1 MHESEKPW
9 QEAPTQGT
17 QDTRPTPSPRPSSLK
32 QLNLDNIHEVVE
44 VGCWSVR
51 AAVTSWAEWDISVL
65 SVRIWIL
72 AALGK
77 HAEGDGGEGGPSTQQ
92 SASKSRGHFY

>member
-1 MHESEKPW
+1 M
-9 QEAPTQGT
+9 
-17 QDTRPTPSPRPSSLK
+17 
-32 QLNLDNIHEVVE
+32 
-44 VGCWSVR
+44 GCWSVR
-51 AAVTSWAEWDISVL
+51 VAVTSWAERDMSVL

-92 SASKSRGHFY
+92 SASKSRGHFYPAISPSAPATQNECELWAPAESLISLGCHPSSHFAGN